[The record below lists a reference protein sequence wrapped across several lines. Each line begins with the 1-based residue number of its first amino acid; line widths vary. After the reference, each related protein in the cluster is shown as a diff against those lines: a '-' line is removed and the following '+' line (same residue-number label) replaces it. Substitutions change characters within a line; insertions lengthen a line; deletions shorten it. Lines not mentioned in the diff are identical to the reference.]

1 MKTGKS
7 LSELAAEIERQ
18 HKTKKDYVAGTTSMV
33 VHAEPVNENGRP
45 GALAPRLKVGDD
57 LDFNIND
64 IAHDQI
70 AEHTGIPKRYYDRMR
85 TEHPQLL
92 ANNIN
97 EWFNKYPAPRLVRT
111 LDGRA
116 RAFLSDKFSPLDN
129 YDFAHA
135 ALPVLAQRK
144 LEIMSCDITE
154 RKLYIK
160 AVDTQLFKDVPVGH
174 KMGDGSH
181 RIFDTC
187 APVVILSNSE
197 VGFGRLV
204 IETGVYTRA
213 CTNTAL
219 WAGGGMKKTHV
230 GAKHKLLDGMDVSEL
245 EAVLS
250 DEAKR
255 KSMEALWLQAR
266 DVIAGAFNQDLI
278 GKRLEKLAATADNK
292 ITGKVD
298 KVIEVVREKFSL
310 TEDEGESI
318 FKHLI
323 NGGSLTQY
331 GLHAAITRSAQD
343 NESYDRATELEYL
356 GGRIIE
362 LPANDWTRIAEAA

>member
-1 MKTGKS
+1 MKLGKS

-18 HKTKKDYVAGTTSMV
+18 HKSKKDYVAGTTSMV
-33 VHAEPVNENGRP
+33 VHAPANEATAKREGIS
-45 GALAPRLKVGDD
+45 LLVGDD
-57 LDFNIND
+57 LDFKIND

-70 AEHTGIPKRYYDRMR
+70 AEHTGIPKKYYDRMR

-116 RAFLSDKFSPLDN
+116 RAFLSDKYSPLDN

-144 LEIMSCDITE
+144 LEIMNCDITE

-160 AVDTQLFKDVPVGH
+160 AVDTQLFRDVPVGY
-174 KMGDGSH
+174 KFGDGSH
-181 RIFDTC
+181 RIYDTC

-230 GAKHKLLDGMDVSEL
+230 GAKHRLLDGMDVSEL
-245 EAVLS
+245 ENVLS
-250 DEAKR
+250 NEAKK

-266 DVIAGAFNQDLI
+266 DVIASAFNQDLI
-278 GKRLEKLAATADNK
+278 GKRLEKLAATSANK
-292 ITGKVD
+292 ITGKVE
-298 KVIEVVREKFSL
+298 KVVEVVREKFSL
-310 TEDEGESI
+310 TENEGESI
-318 FKHLI
+318 LKHLI
-323 NGGSLTQY
+323 EGGSLTQY

-343 NESYDRATELEYL
+343 VPSYDRSVELEYL
-356 GGRIIE
+356 GGKVVE
-362 LPANDWTRIAEAA
+362 LPAQEWARLSEAA